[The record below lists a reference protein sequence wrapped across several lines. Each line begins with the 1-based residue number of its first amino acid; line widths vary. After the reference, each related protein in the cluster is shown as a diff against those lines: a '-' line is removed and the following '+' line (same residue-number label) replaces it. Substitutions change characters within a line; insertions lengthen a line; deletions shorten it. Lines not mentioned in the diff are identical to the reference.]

1 MKHILFLLI
10 LAGLLAYLTFGNNGL
25 LQYRD
30 LVKIREKYRKES
42 MEYDLKI
49 SKLKEEIELLK
60 NDRDYLEMV
69 IKKELNFKK
78 KDEDL
83 FIILGKDEAVYSNRD
98 NQSSKKSN

>member
-10 LAGLLAYLTFGNNGL
+10 LVGLIAYLMFGNNGL

-60 NDRDYLEMV
+60 NDRDYLEMI
-69 IKKELNFKK
+69 IKRELNFKK
-78 KDEDL
+78 KDEDV
-83 FIILGKDEAVYSNRD
+83 FIILKDEAVYSNRD
-98 NQSSKKSN
+98 NQTPKKSD